1 MNAESLKAWSRFVE
15 VFNDIKKY
23 PSVAHVAVEL
33 GISYQTV
40 RNRAAIAR
48 KLSAGDASFPAIVNR
63 SSRPEKAVSD
73 DLSAKEHALLRA
85 TSLSTDIHDLITST
99 RYPVVNPDAVVV
111 ESHMVR
117 KYSRDGAGYEEV
129 ESTPRTWISDTLRVA
144 PVRNVRGRR
153 FIFTG
158 AQNDAVIHEPF
169 WNNLKAYAKHLGA
182 EIVIG
187 PWTYET
193 SWWSETNN
201 SSRNYDPAIEDYLCF
216 GQMALG
222 ENFVFCGEMN
232 TLPTAARPISDLTT
246 YSRGKWAVFPHA
258 KLQLKSVPSTDPTQ
272 QAHQVMTTGAVTRPK
287 VVARKAGIKSIFHH
301 VIGATLVEFDK
312 AGRLFCRQINAI
324 DDGSF
329 QDLDRKVAN
338 GKVTKGHRVRA
349 IVCPDVHRRKLSN
362 VSSRAI
368 FGYDLKTGGY
378 ATGSSMF
385 EQLRPEYAFIHDLL
399 DFEARNHHHEKDN
412 AHFFEM
418 AARGRESVY
427 EEVEQAAQLLAAL
440 KRPDLKI
447 KVVDSNHD
455 LALERWVREG
465 RYRMDGTNIR
475 YGLKL
480 EDAYLDYRQRA
491 AEALDRDRPPPLF
504 SLFEHAARLA
514 LGTALEGIEWVY
526 DGQSFK
532 LDGIE
537 CGQHG
542 FRGANGAKG
551 TVTGYAAMGCKM
563 SIGDKH
569 SPEILDG
576 VYVSGVMQL
585 QHGYNKGPSGWAV
598 ACTVQYDNGKR
609 CLVTLQDGH
618 WRAT

>member
-1 MNAESLKAWSRFVE
+1 MNAESLKAWSRFVD
-15 VFNDIKKY
+15 VFNDVKKY
-23 PSVAHVAVEL
+23 PSVAHVAVKL

-48 KLSAGDASFPAIVNR
+48 KLSAGDGSFPKIVNR
-63 SSRPEKAVSD
+63 SSRPEKPASD
-73 DLSAKEHALLRA
+73 DLSAKEHAMLRA
-85 TSLSTDIHDLITST
+85 SSLSADIHDLITST
-99 RYPVVNPDAVVV
+99 RYPVINPEAVVV

-117 KYSRDGAGYEEV
+117 NYSRDNSGYVEV
-129 ESTPRTWISDTLRVA
+129 ESTPRTWICDTLRVS
-144 PVRNVRGRR
+144 PVLDARKRR

-158 AQNDAVIHEPF
+158 AQNDAAVHEPF
-169 WNNLKAYAKHLGA
+169 WDNLKAYAKVIGA
-182 EIVIG
+182 QIVVG

-193 SWWSETNN
+193 TWWSETNP
-201 SSRNYDPAIEDYLCF
+201 SSRNYDRLIEDHLCF
-216 GQMALG
+216 GQLAVG
-222 ENFVFCGEMN
+222 NDFVFCGEMN

-258 KLQLKSVPSTDPTQ
+258 KLQLKSVPSTDPAQ
-272 QAHQVMTTGAVTRPK
+272 QAHQVMTTGAVTKPK

-301 VIGATLVEFDK
+301 VIGATVVEFDE
-312 AGRLFCRQINAI
+312 AGHVFCRQINAI
-324 DDGSF
+324 EDGSF
-329 QDLDRKVAN
+329 QDLDI
-338 GKVTKGHRVRA
+338 KVTDGIVSKGHGVRA
-349 IVCPDVHRRKLSN
+349 VVCPDVHRRKLSN
-362 VSSRAI
+362 QSSRAI
-368 FGYDLKTGGY
+368 FGYDLKSGKKC
-378 ATGSSMF
+378 AGSV
-385 EQLRPEYAFIHDLL
+385 LGVLKPDYAFIHDLL
-399 DFEARNHHHEKDN
+399 DFEARNHHHDKDS

-418 AARGRESVY
+418 AVRNRESVFD
-427 EEVEQAAQLLAAL
+427 EVRQAAEFLAAISTS
-440 KRPDLKI
+440 DLQI
-447 KVVDSNHD
+447 RVVDSNHD

-465 RYRMDGTNIR
+465 RYRMDGPNLR

-480 EDAYLDYRQRA
+480 EDAYLEYRERLA
-491 AEALDRDRPPPLF
+491 KALDTEAETPSF

-514 LGTALEGIEWVY
+514 VGTALESVAWVY

-532 LDGIE
+532 VDGIE

-585 QHGYNKGPSGWAV
+585 QHGYNKGPSGWAIT
-598 ACTVQYDNGKR
+598 CTVQYNNGKR
-609 CLVTLQDGH
+609 TLVTLQNGK
-618 WRAT
+618 WRA